1 MFVPEVLGAPIFS
14 LVMGN
19 GAMFCPQG
27 CETLIRRIT
36 GWIED
41 TVQTGSITEQ

>member
-27 CETLIRRIT
+27 CETLIRS
-36 GWIED
+36 WIED
-41 TVQTGSITEQ
+41 TVQTGSIAE